1 MHGWASLNHA
11 REPPV
16 LVLPLS
22 IGTLQTVAALEQ
34 LQRRIRP
41 FGYRRGQGVL
51 VHRIATQVKAA

>member
-11 REPPV
+11 REPRV

-22 IGTLQTVAALEQ
+22 IGTLQTVAALDQ

-41 FGYRRGQGVL
+41 FGYRRRQGIL